1 MKQTLNDKPDCSNS
15 PSTGGLGELEPEEFW
30 SVFEKGVAC
39 EKKKKSRREQFLCL
53 FLQRY
58 VCVWLHH
65 TTCLPVVDIET
76 ETDCSPGR
84 QL

>member
-39 EKKKKSRREQFLCL
+39 EKKKKADVNNSC
-53 FLQRY
+53 
-58 VCVWLHH
+58 VCSYSVMCVCGY
-65 TTCLPVVDIET
+65 TILPVCLWWI
-76 ETDCSPGR
+76 
-84 QL
+84 